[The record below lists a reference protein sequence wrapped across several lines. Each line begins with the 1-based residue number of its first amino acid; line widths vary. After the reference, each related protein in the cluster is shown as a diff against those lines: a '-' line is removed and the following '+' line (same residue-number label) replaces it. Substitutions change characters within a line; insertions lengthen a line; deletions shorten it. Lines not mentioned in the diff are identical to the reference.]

1 MVIINHCNNNS
12 NNNSTN
18 NDADFLLSASSG
30 RPLPPNWE
38 ISYTENGEK
47 FFIDHNTG
55 TTTWDDPRESISTT
69 PATLTAA
76 DFYGCGVD
84 EANVDINGTFFY
96 EHGNKPQLQQQQSA
110 ERPSTLGPF
119 SNNSASVT
127 KQPLPYETS
136 QYLHAA
142 STSNASCEDIL
153 VKDMYSNSKNGSH
166 NQQQFWM
173 KRTNGVENVGG
184 EGNGFSMQQQPG
196 FMQPNFPIFTRNPAE
211 LIGQIINVRIQKGSK
226 GLGLS
231 LIGQDGTHIR
241 DEFIQ
246 IKTIIP
252 GSPAHAE
259 GNLRSGDAL
268 VYVNQHC
275 MLGASQDDACQL
287 FRSIP
292 IGEVV
297 RIQICRGYP
306 LQLDPTNRIFTENV
320 YAQQQQKANSSSN
333 ILRPSR
339 ENIEIEICKGPNG
352 FGFTV
357 YDDALGQRIKNIAY
371 PDQCPNLLEG
381 DTIVEVNGQNVRSL
395 PHPQLVQMLQ
405 NFPIGY
411 RCKMRILRRAQKQRS
426 RTPTAGFRY
435 GYRGDA
441 SVTEQLQQIQPNWS
455 APNSGNQQQQ
465 QQKSVPLFI
474 QRSKT
479 PFGSQQQ
486 PHLQQQRQTSMYFQQ
501 ETVNPNTDANN
512 EFHWNCMTLPRST
525 NKNQQMQQQQIQPQ
539 QQLPS
544 NNLSMNQFIMEN
556 RPHQQRIRPSSSTM
570 EFVNAGNSNGHLS
583 MQTERVVVNLLS
595 QSNGFGFHLH
605 GGADNRPLLIGS
617 VIPGGAADLDGRMH
631 VGDQIVEIDGE
642 TTLAMQHKQAVELI
656 RQASTVGAVKLT
668 LLRQHSPPPMP
679 DENYGQLRR
688 NGSASAIYTA
698 RAPYD
703 VKLIKMENE
712 TDFGCTIVSHKYR
725 YIVSLVPNSPA
736 GRCGQ
741 LRVGDCVVAINGMS
755 ADMMSHQQMQQEI
768 SSSGSSLVLTIDPAK
783 RIEEEDGLTGRSNR
797 NVSSNYI
804 QMGGGNGIQQLQ
816 KQNDSHQPSP
826 YSTLISVHL
835 KRSDRG
841 FGFSIRGGSEFGMA
855 LFILRI
861 ADEGPAA
868 FSAMQIGDQLM
879 EIDGE
884 STENMTHQRAITL
897 IKERQQVNLLLR
909 REKL

>member
-1 MVIINHCNNNS
+1 MVLINHCNNS

-18 NDADFLLSASSG
+18 NADLLLSASSG

-38 ISYTENGEK
+38 ISYTENGEN
-47 FFIDHNTG
+47 HNTG

-76 DFYGCGVD
+76 DFYGCDV
-84 EANVDINGTFFY
+84 EETNVDINGTFFY
-96 EHGNKPQLQQQQSA
+96 EWYGN
-110 ERPSTLGPF
+110 
-119 SNNSASVT
+119 N
-127 KQPLPYETS
+127 
-136 QYLHAA
+136 
-142 STSNASCEDIL
+142 
-153 VKDMYSNSKNGSH
+153 KNGSS
-166 NQQQFWM
+166 QQQFWM
-173 KRTNGVENVGG
+173 KRSNGVEPAR
-184 EGNGFSMQQQPG
+184 ESNGCSLQQQHPG
-196 FMQPNFPIFTRNPAE
+196 FILPPNFSIFTRNPAE

-252 GSPAHAE
+252 ESPAYAE
-259 GNLRSGDAL
+259 GNLRSGDVL

-297 RIQICRGYP
+297 RIQVCRGYP

-320 YAQQQQKANSSSN
+320 YAQHQQKANSSSN

-435 GYRGDA
+435 GYRGGDVA
-441 SVTEQLQQIQPNWS
+441 SVTEQLQQMHTNWS

-465 QQKSVPLFI
+465 QQQKFVPLFT

-479 PFGSQQQ
+479 PFGGQQQ

-501 ETVNPNTDANN
+501 EPINPGTDANMDY
-512 EFHWNCMTLPRST
+512 HWNCMTLPR
-525 NKNQQMQQQQIQPQ
+525 
-539 QQLPS
+539 
-544 NNLSMNQFIMEN
+544 
-556 RPHQQRIRPSSSTM
+556 
-570 EFVNAGNSNGHLS
+570 NGHFA
-583 MQTERVVVNLLS
+583 MQSEKVVVNLLS

-605 GGADNRPLLIGS
+605 GGADNQPLLIGS
-617 VIPGGAADLDGRMH
+617 VIPGGAADLDGRMR
-631 VGDQIVEIDGE
+631 VGDQIIEIDGE
-642 TTLAMQHKQAVELI
+642 TTMAMQHKQAVELI

-668 LLRQHSPPPMP
+668 LLRHRSPPPIAE
-679 DENYGQLRR
+679 ENLVQLRR
-688 NGSASAIYTA
+688 NGSASAIYAA
-698 RAPYD
+698 RVPYD

-725 YIVSLVPNSPA
+725 YIVSLSPNSPA

-768 SSSGSSLVLTIDPAK
+768 SSSGASLVLTIDPAK
-783 RIEEEDGLTGRSNR
+783 RIEDEDGISGNSNR
-797 NVSSNYI
+797 NTSNYI

-841 FGFSIRGGSEFGMA
+841 FGFSIRGGSEFCMA

-879 EIDGE
+879 KIDGE

-897 IKERQQVNLLLR
+897 IKERQEVDLLLR
-909 REKL
+909 REKI

>member
-1 MVIINHCNNNS
+1 MVLINHCNNSS
-12 NNNSTN
+12 NNPPN
-18 NDADFLLSASSG
+18 NADLLLSASSG

-55 TTTWDDPRESISTT
+55 TTTWDDPRESMSTT

-76 DFYGCGVD
+76 DFYGCDV
-84 EANVDINGTFFY
+84 EETNVDINGTFFY
-96 EHGNKPQLQQQQSA
+96 EHGNRPQLQQQQST

-119 SNNSASVT
+119 NNNSASIT
-127 KQPLPYETS
+127 KPLPYETV

-142 STSNASCEDIL
+142 STSNASCEEI
-153 VKDMYSNSKNGSH
+153 KDMYGNNKNGSS
-166 NQQQFWM
+166 QQQFWM
-173 KRTNGVENVGG
+173 KRTNGVEPVR
-184 EGNGFSMQQQPG
+184 ESNGCSMQQQHPG
-196 FMQPNFPIFTRNPAE
+196 FVLPPNFSIFTRNPAE

-252 GSPAHAE
+252 ESPAYAD
-259 GNLRSGDAL
+259 GNLRSGDVL

-297 RIQICRGYP
+297 RIQVCRGYP

-320 YAQQQQKANSSSN
+320 YAQHQQKTNSSSN

-435 GYRGDA
+435 GYRGDVA
-441 SVTEQLQQIQPNWS
+441 SVTEQLQQMHPNWS

-465 QQKSVPLFI
+465 QQKFVPLFT

-479 PFGSQQQ
+479 PFGGQQQ

-501 ETVNPNTDANN
+501 EPINPGADANMDY
-512 EFHWNCMTLPRST
+512 HWNCMTLPRST
-525 NKNQQMQQQQIQPQ
+525 NKNQQTQQQQIQQQ

-544 NNLSMNQFIMEN
+544 NNNLSMNQFIMEN
-556 RPHQQRIRPSSSTM
+556 RPQHQRIRPSSSTM
-570 EFVNAGNSNGHLS
+570 EFGNAGNLNGHFA
-583 MQTERVVVNLLS
+583 MQSEKVVVNLLS

-605 GGADNRPLLIGS
+605 GGADNQPLLIGS
-617 VIPGGAADLDGRMH
+617 VITGGAADLDGRMR
-631 VGDQIVEIDGE
+631 VGDQIIEIDGE
-642 TTLAMQHKQAVELI
+642 TTMAMQHKQAVELI

-668 LLRQHSPPPMP
+668 LLRHRSPPPIIE
-679 DENYGQLRR
+679 ENFGQLRR
-688 NGSASAIYTA
+688 NGSASAIYAA
-698 RAPYD
+698 RVPYD

-725 YIVSLVPNSPA
+725 YIVSLSPNSPA

-768 SSSGSSLVLTIDPAK
+768 SSSGASLVLTIDPAK
-783 RIEEEDGLTGRSNR
+783 RIEDEDGISANSNR
-797 NVSSNYI
+797 NISSNYI

-841 FGFSIRGGSEFGMA
+841 FGFSIRGGSEFCMA

-879 EIDGE
+879 KIDGE

-897 IKERQQVNLLLR
+897 IKERQEVDLLLR
-909 REKL
+909 REKI

>member
-1 MVIINHCNNNS
+1 
-12 NNNSTN
+12 
-18 NDADFLLSASSG
+18 
-30 RPLPPNWE
+30 
-38 ISYTENGEK
+38 
-47 FFIDHNTG
+47 
-55 TTTWDDPRESISTT
+55 
-69 PATLTAA
+69 
-76 DFYGCGVD
+76 
-84 EANVDINGTFFY
+84 
-96 EHGNKPQLQQQQSA
+96 
-110 ERPSTLGPF
+110 
-119 SNNSASVT
+119 
-127 KQPLPYETS
+127 
-136 QYLHAA
+136 
-142 STSNASCEDIL
+142 
-153 VKDMYSNSKNGSH
+153 
-166 NQQQFWM
+166 M

-259 GNLRSGDAL
+259 GNLRSGDVL

>member
-1 MVIINHCNNNS
+1 MVLINHCNNS
-12 NNNSTN
+12 NNNTTN
-18 NDADFLLSASSG
+18 NGDLLLSASSG

-76 DFYGCGVD
+76 DFYGCD
-84 EANVDINGTFFY
+84 IEETNVDINGTFFY
-96 EHGNKPQLQQQQSA
+96 EHGNRPQLQQQHST

-119 SNNSASVT
+119 NNNSASIT
-127 KQPLPYETS
+127 KQPLPYETV

-142 STSNASCEDIL
+142 STSNASCEEI
-153 VKDMYSNSKNGSH
+153 KDMYGNNNKNGSS
-166 NQQQFWM
+166 QQQFWM
-173 KRTNGVENVGG
+173 KRTNGVEPPSR
-184 EGNGFSMQQQPG
+184 ESNGCSMQQQHPG
-196 FMQPNFPIFTRNPAE
+196 FILPPNFSIFTRNPAE

-252 GSPAHAE
+252 ESPAYAE
-259 GNLRSGDAL
+259 GTLRSGDVL

-297 RIQICRGYP
+297 RIQVCRGYP

-320 YAQQQQKANSSSN
+320 YAQHQQKANSSSN

-435 GYRGDA
+435 GYRGGDVA
-441 SVTEQLQQIQPNWS
+441 SVTEQLQQMHPNWS

-465 QQKSVPLFI
+465 HQKFVPLFT

-479 PFGSQQQ
+479 PFGGQQQ

-501 ETVNPNTDANN
+501 EPINPGADANMDY
-512 EFHWNCMTLPRST
+512 HWNCMTLPRST
-525 NKNQQMQQQQIQPQ
+525 NKNQQIQQQQPIQQ
-539 QQLPS
+539 HQQLPS
-544 NNLSMNQFIMEN
+544 NNNLSMNQFIMEN
-556 RPHQQRIRPSSSTM
+556 RPQQQRIRPSSSTM
-570 EFVNAGNSNGHLS
+570 EFGNAVNSNGHFA
-583 MQTERVVVNLLS
+583 MQSERVVVNLLS

-605 GGADNRPLLIGS
+605 GGADNQPLLIGS
-617 VIPGGAADLDGRMH
+617 VIPGGAADLDGRMR
-631 VGDQIVEIDGE
+631 VGDQIIEIDGE

-668 LLRQHSPPPMP
+668 LLRHRSPPPIAE
-679 DENYGQLRR
+679 ENFGQLRR
-688 NGSASAIYTA
+688 NGSASAIYAA
-698 RAPYD
+698 RVPYD

-725 YIVSLVPNSPA
+725 YIVSLTPNSPA

-768 SSSGSSLVLTIDPAK
+768 SSSGASLVLTIDPAK
-783 RIEEEDGLTGRSNR
+783 RIEEEDGISGRNIP
-797 NVSSNYI
+797 SNYI

-816 KQNDSHQPSP
+816 KQNDSHQSSP

-841 FGFSIRGGSEFGMA
+841 FGFSIRGGSEFCMA

-879 EIDGE
+879 KIDGE

-897 IKERQQVNLLLR
+897 IKERQEVDLLLR
-909 REKL
+909 REKI